1 MTQPTKDV
9 VERVAKLRDL
19 INDYRYH
26 YHVLD
31 ESIMSEAAAD
41 SLKHELAL
49 IEEQYPELVTP
60 DSPTQRV
67 AGRALDKFKKITHAE
82 RMISLADVFSK
93 EEVAEWLDRIAKLGA
108 IDPELFV
115 DIKMDGLACA
125 LIYEDGLLV
134 QAVTRG
140 DGKVGEDVTMNVRT
154 IENVPLSIP
163 QKEHTEVRGEIVIF
177 KADFERMNAEQRAA
191 GKPEFANPR
200 NLAAG
205 SIRQLDPKIAASRP
219 LKFMGYDMV
228 SPNLAKNSEVYETLD
243 KLGFRTSHQQKVFHG
258 LDAAMDFINHLNE
271 VRGNLPFGT
280 DGAVIKVN
288 DRKVYQSLGIVGKTP
303 RAAIAFKYPAEEA
316 TTVVKDI
323 VISIGRTGAATP
335 VAVFDPVHVAGT
347 TVRHASLH
355 NADEIARLDV
365 RIGDTV
371 VIYKA
376 GDIIPQISR
385 VLKELR
391 PSHPAPAFDYERA
404 LAEQYPELEFERPVG
419 EVVYRVKNAS
429 ADQILKRS
437 IEYYASKPALNI
449 EGLGEKNVET
459 LVDNGLISSLPDI
472 YTITTE
478 QLSQLDRFAEI
489 SANKL
494 VDNIQASKNPPLAKF
509 ITAIGIRH
517 IGTQTAIDLA
527 SHFKDFD
534 ALRNATEAELLELP
548 GIGKTVAESILA
560 FFSDED
566 NLAMLDALE
575 KNGVKPQF
583 IDTSNGKLHGLSF
596 VVTGTLDSMGRD
608 IAAEK
613 IRAEGGEFHSSV
625 VKTTTYLVAG
635 RNTGKSKLEKAAKYG
650 TKVIDEAEFLNLLG
664 ES

>member
-1 MTQPTKDV
+1 M
-9 VERVAKLRDL
+9 
-19 INDYRYH
+19 
-26 YHVLD
+26 
-31 ESIMSEAAAD
+31 
-41 SLKHELAL
+41 
-49 IEEQYPELVTP
+49 
-60 DSPTQRV
+60 
-67 AGRALDKFKKITHAE
+67 
-82 RMISLADVFSK
+82 
-93 EEVAEWLDRIAKLGA
+93 
-108 IDPELFV
+108 
-115 DIKMDGLACA
+115 
-125 LIYEDGLLV
+125 
-134 QAVTRG
+134 
-140 DGKVGEDVTMNVRT
+140 
-154 IENVPLSIP
+154 
-163 QKEHTEVRGEIVIF
+163 
-177 KADFERMNAEQRAA
+177 
-191 GKPEFANPR
+191 
-200 NLAAG
+200 
-205 SIRQLDPKIAASRP
+205 
-219 LKFMGYDMV
+219 
-228 SPNLAKNSEVYETLD
+228 
-243 KLGFRTSHQQKVFHG
+243 
-258 LDAAMDFINHLNE
+258 
-271 VRGNLPFGT
+271 
-280 DGAVIKVN
+280 
-288 DRKVYQSLGIVGKTP
+288 
-303 RAAIAFKYPAEEA
+303 
-316 TTVVKDI
+316 
-323 VISIGRTGAATP
+323 
-335 VAVFDPVHVAGT
+335 
-347 TVRHASLH
+347 
-355 NADEIARLDV
+355 
-365 RIGDTV
+365 
-371 VIYKA
+371 
-376 GDIIPQISR
+376 
-385 VLKELR
+385 
-391 PSHPAPAFDYERA
+391 
-404 LAEQYPELEFERPVG
+404 
-419 EVVYRVKNAS
+419 
-429 ADQILKRS
+429 KRS

-517 IGTQTAIDLA
+517 IGAQTAIDLA

-548 GIGKTVAESILA
+548 GIGKIVAESILA